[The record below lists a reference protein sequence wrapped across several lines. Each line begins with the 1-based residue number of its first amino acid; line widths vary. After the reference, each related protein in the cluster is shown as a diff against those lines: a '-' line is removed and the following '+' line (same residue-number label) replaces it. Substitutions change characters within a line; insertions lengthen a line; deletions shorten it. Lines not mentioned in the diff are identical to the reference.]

1 MSRRKTVKL
10 NLEFVNPRIKEV
22 CHNNVIFC
30 NQMGRPNQKTWVTDW
45 NRVKDG
51 NWAPKN
57 LPSPEEAARM
67 CILLETTPEEILLHE
82 GETDEETAK
91 CLEDIQRV
99 KELVEE
105 LTAESEEKRSAKGE
119 ALSPVEQ
126 EIFDFISAASVE
138 EIAEVLRFI
147 GYLKSKREQAHG
159 PSETLQ
165 SSHPEE

>member
-67 CILLETTPEEILLHE
+67 CILLKTTPEEILLHE

-99 KELVEE
+99 KVLVAELRKEE
-105 LTAESEEKRSAKGE
+105 AVPTTTGLPITREAWEAEAEKWSDEDLIKAMRKLLAIQEER
-119 ALSPVEQ
+119 
-126 EIFDFISAASVE
+126 
-138 EIAEVLRFI
+138 
-147 GYLKSKREQAHG
+147 REKNG
-159 PSETLQ
+159 D
-165 SSHPEE
+165 

>member
-1 MSRRKTVKL
+1 MRRDTVKP
-10 NLEFVNPRIKEV
+10 NLQVLLPLIKEKFRS
-22 CHNNVIFC
+22 NVVFTKEVR
-30 NQMGRPNQKTWVTDW
+30 G
-45 NRVKDG
+45 KDKSG
-51 NWAPKN
+51 WISEWRRGKN
-57 LPSPEEAARM
+57 FPSPEEAARM

-82 GETDEETAK
+82 GKTDEETAK

-119 ALSPVEQ
+119 ALSPVDQ
-126 EIFDFISAASVE
+126 EIFDFISVASVE
-138 EIAEVLRFI
+138 EVAEVLRFI
-147 GYLKSKREQAHG
+147 GYLKSKREQDHG

>member
-82 GETDEETAK
+82 GETDEDTAK
-91 CLEDIQRV
+91 CLEDIRRV
-99 KELVEE
+99 KELVAELQKEE
-105 LTAESEEKRSAKGE
+105 VVPTTTGSPITREAWEAEAEKWSDEDLIKAMRKLLAIQEER
-119 ALSPVEQ
+119 
-126 EIFDFISAASVE
+126 
-138 EIAEVLRFI
+138 
-147 GYLKSKREQAHG
+147 REKN
-159 PSETLQ
+159 ED
-165 SSHPEE
+165 

>member
-67 CILLETTPEEILLHE
+67 CILLKSTPEEILLHE
-82 GETDEETAK
+82 GKTEKETAK

-99 KELVEE
+99 KELVAE

-119 ALSPVEQ
+119 ALSPVKQKLWEAIDELTDEQ
-126 EIFDFISAASVE
+126 CEKILGVVGWAKE
-138 EIAEVLRFI
+138 NR
-147 GYLKSKREQAHG
+147 
-159 PSETLQ
+159 
-165 SSHPEE
+165 